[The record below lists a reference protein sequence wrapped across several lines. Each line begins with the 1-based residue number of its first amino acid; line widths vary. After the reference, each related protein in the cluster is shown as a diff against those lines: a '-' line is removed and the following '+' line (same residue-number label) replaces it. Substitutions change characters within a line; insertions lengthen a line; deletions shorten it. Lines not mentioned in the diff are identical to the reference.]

1 MQLPP
6 LTRGLFVV
14 SFTKTYMST
23 SVPDG
28 ISFADLQALAK
39 DAPDEAINVPTK
51 GPFNGLSEDELKD
64 LTEAHLQLIH
74 EGCPDPMFAKAII
87 WRLISNMIGWHSEAG
102 KLQFEEGETDAAVCW
117 LRDAGKF
124 QSMNNILQTIN
135 VGPHDFITPTD

>member
-1 MQLPP
+1 
-6 LTRGLFVV
+6 
-14 SFTKTYMST
+14 MST

-64 LTEAHLQLIH
+64 LVEAQLELIH
-74 EGCPDPMFAKAII
+74 EQCPDPMFAKAIL
-87 WRLISNMIGWHSEAG
+87 WRLVNNMIGWHTEAG
-102 KLQFEEGETDAAVCW
+102 KYQLEEGETQAAVCW

-124 QSMNNILQTIN
+124 QSMVDSLLVIS
-135 VGPHDFITPTD
+135 VGDSDFTCIAED